1 MHQIPTRHLSTV
13 LAVALCAAGRAE
25 AFAVAPATP
34 LSTST
39 GAGLP
44 QELAALLWIPLLL
57 TVAALGLALIW
68 ALRARRAPRL
78 LPKQPSATAPRDLST
93 TAPVSPQR
101 SKSARPRGI
110 ATAGLA

>member
-1 MHQIPTRHLSTV
+1 MHKLPTRYLSPM
-13 LAVALCAAGRAE
+13 LAVALCAASRAE

-44 QELAALLWIPLLL
+44 PELAALLWIPLLL
-57 TVAALGLALIW
+57 TVAALGVALIW
-68 ALRARRAPRL
+68 ALRARRAPRQ
-78 LPKQPSATAPRDLST
+78 LPEQPSATAPRDLST

-101 SKSARPRGI
+101 SKSARPRDI
-110 ATAGLA
+110 AASALA